1 MENRVGPI
9 RSSMRGGGK
18 WLPTKHN
25 PKIISPMVAGGEDA
39 KGGDFIDQV
48 KKTWKKYL
56 IDEVFYDFEASII
69 KNIPLCRSIQDDV
82 LIWPFTPDGNY
93 SVKSGYRFLQEA
105 LRVQQPGQS
114 SNQPLKPLWNKI

>member
-1 MENRVGPI
+1 
-9 RSSMRGGGK
+9 
-18 WLPTKHN
+18 
-25 PKIISPMVAGGEDA
+25 MVVGGEDA
-39 KGGDFIDQV
+39 KVGDFIDQE

-93 SVKSGYRFLQEA
+93 FVKSGYRFLQEA
-105 LRVQQPGQS
+105 FRVQQSSQS
-114 SNQPLKPLWNKI
+114 SNEPLKPLWNKI